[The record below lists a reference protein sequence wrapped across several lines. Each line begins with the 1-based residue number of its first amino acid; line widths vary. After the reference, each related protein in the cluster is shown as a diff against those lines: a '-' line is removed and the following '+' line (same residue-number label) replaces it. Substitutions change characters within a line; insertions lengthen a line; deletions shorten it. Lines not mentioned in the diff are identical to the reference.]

1 MSIKPRLFDGYVPS
15 EEPNHRAPAAFTN
28 ERQNGTTGSLGS
40 STQGNPTGGIPT
52 QSDATPDLGRVR
64 VSIADALPL
73 LMHAVHT
80 NKAWVED
87 FAADSLDIPADL
99 YEVLIAYKEHVDS
112 QSRAA

>member
-15 EEPNHRAPAAFTN
+15 EEPNRRPPATFTN
-28 ERQNGTTGSLGS
+28 ERQNDTTGSHGS
-40 STQGNPTGGIPT
+40 PTLVASTPG
-52 QSDATPDLGRVR
+52 LGRVR
-64 VSIADALPL
+64 VNLADALPL

-87 FAADSLDIPADL
+87 FATDSLDIPADL